1 MRDRSIPHGIASARH
16 LVEVAARHALS
27 VERCLEGSGITPALL
42 ADAASEITSDQE
54 LRLVRNIVRAGV
66 DDEAIALETGLRY
79 QLTDFGIW
87 GYALISSPNLRDALR
102 LALRFLDLS
111 YIFGELSL
119 EKSGAH
125 DVLRFDYTAIPA
137 DIRAFLLRRDLAA
150 ILAVQRQVAPLARP
164 AMRFEFE
171 FARPARGD
179 RLGDLLGI
187 PAQFDAPV
195 TRITLDREVLDE
207 PLPLANEATRRM
219 CEEECR
225 KLLTRRRSRVGV
237 SARVR
242 DLLLKNPQ
250 DAPDMA
256 QVAASLGCT
265 SRTLRRRLATE
276 GTTYR
281 ALRDEVLMMLAEEL
295 LGTARLKLE
304 EIAERLGY
312 SDSASFCHAFKRWK
326 GAPPRSVRA
335 A

>member
-1 MRDRSIPHGIASARH
+1 MRDPSIPRGIASARH
-16 LVEVAARHALS
+16 LVEAAGRNG
-27 VERCLEGSGITPALL
+27 VMQETCLAGSGVTPQVL
-42 ADAASEITSDQE
+42 ADPASEITSVQE
-54 LRLVRNIVRAGV
+54 MRLVRNIVRAGV
-66 DDEAIALETGLRY
+66 DDEAIALDAGLRY

-87 GYALISSPNLRDALR
+87 GYALISSPNLREALR

-111 YIFGELSL
+111 YIFGDLVL
-119 EKSGAH
+119 EKAGGH
-125 DVLRFDYTAIPA
+125 DVLRFDYAAIAEEVRP
-137 DIRAFLLRRDLAA
+137 FLLRRDLAA
-150 ILAVQRQVAPLARP
+150 ILAVQQQVFPAARP
-164 AMRFEFE
+164 ATRFEFE
-171 FARPARGD
+171 FPRPQRGD

-187 PAQFDAPV
+187 PAQFGAPV
-195 TRITLDREVLDE
+195 TRITLDSGVLDQ
-207 PLPLANEATRRM
+207 PMPLANEATRRM

-225 KLLTRRRSRVGV
+225 KLLMRRRSRVGV

-242 DLLLKNPQ
+242 DLLLRHPQ

-256 QVAASLGCT
+256 AVAASLGCT
-265 SRTLRRRLATE
+265 ARTLRRRLAVE

-295 LGTARLKLE
+295 LGTAHLKLE
-304 EIAERLGY
+304 DIAERLGY